1 MNHISLSAAYSK
13 ASRLCHNHVLP
24 EQQPEEVQQLL
35 QVLHQLA
42 EQLQQQ
48 CGPRELANIIYSCS
62 RLRNALTAK
71 QLLTELLQDGKL
83 QQANPQDVS
92 GTLRT
97 VCKLGIW
104 LTHMELQQLAQQLMR
119 VLPQAKPRDVATSL
133 HALADVGEQ
142 LAHGDLQQMVR
153 HILQMQPDIR
163 PSDSANIL
171 RALASMEH
179 TPDLL

>member
-1 MNHISLSAAYSK
+1 
-13 ASRLCHNHVLP
+13 
-24 EQQPEEVQQLL
+24 
-35 QVLHQLA
+35 
-42 EQLQQQ
+42 
-48 CGPRELANIIYSCS
+48 
-62 RLRNALTAK
+62 
-71 QLLTELLQDGKL
+71 
-83 QQANPQDVS
+83 
-92 GTLRT
+92 
-97 VCKLGIW
+97 
-104 LTHMELQQLAQQLMR
+104 MELQQLAQQLMR

-163 PSDSANIL
+163 PSDCANIL